1 VGVLIVA
8 RPGSATFH
16 PAVLLVLLSSLCW
29 AGAMLITRR
38 MARTE
43 RASATLLWTAGTG
56 LVLLTVLLPF
66 VFVVPTLASVGLAVV
81 IGLISSAAQW
91 LTLLA
96 YRRAPASVLAPLSY
110 GQLIWSSVLGY
121 LVFGSVPSRWTLL
134 GGAIIA
140 CSGFYTVRE
149 AQVQQQRRE
158 AAR

>member
-1 VGVLIVA
+1 VL
-8 RPGSATFH
+8 G
-16 PAVLLVLLSSLCW
+16 SSLCW
-29 AGAMLITRR
+29 SGAMLITRR

-66 VFVVPTLASVGLAVV
+66 AFVAPSLASVGLALV
-81 IGLISSAAQW
+81 IGLISSGGQW

-121 LVFGSVPSRWTLL
+121 LVFGSVPSRWTLI

-149 AQVQQQRRE
+149 ARMQQQRRE